1 MNTKAKRRQKRK
13 KKMDLS
19 NQNEMDNLN
28 EEIIDSS
35 IPEVIIEQETII
47 TPWIR
52 LRDNQPLTCQKIEMT
67 KELVTESKDQEQN
80 QDN

>member
-1 MNTKAKRRQKRK
+1 MNTKAKRRQKRNK
-13 KKMDLS
+13 KVDLS

-35 IPEVIIEQETII
+35 IPEAIIEQDTVI

-52 LRDNQPLTCQKIEMT
+52 LRDNQPLTC
-67 KELVTESKDQEQN
+67 
-80 QDN
+80 

>member
-13 KKMDLS
+13 KKIDFS
-19 NQNEMDNLN
+19 AQNEMENLN

-35 IPEVIIEQETII
+35 IPEAIIEQDTVI

-52 LRDNQPLTCQKIEMT
+52 LRDNQPLTC
-67 KELVTESKDQEQN
+67 
-80 QDN
+80 